1 MECTTQSSPYN
12 GNAVMIGGHSRMS
25 DYRNEWQPPNRI
37 LLGPGPSNV
46 HPRVL
51 QAMLSP
57 MLGHLD
63 PDFWPVLDQVRD
75 MLRLVLGTTH
85 NWTLPLSATGTAGME
100 AAFCNVVEPGD
111 RVVIVVNG
119 FFGERMVDIAL
130 RCRAD
135 VQRID
140 VPWGKPV
147 LPELVAQALA
157 AQGHVKAVG
166 VVHAETSTGVLSPLQ
181 EIAQVVHHHDALLIV
196 DAVTSLGGVEL
207 CMDEWDLDL
216 CYGASQKCLGAPP
229 GLAPISLGPRAV
241 DVVTHRQ
248 HPVQSLYLDMVTLE
262 AYWSERRRY
271 HHTAPIL
278 MLYALREAL
287 RLIMEEGVPQRW
299 QRHAHT
305 AAGLRAGLEA
315 LELELFAAPA
325 YRLDPLTTVVVP
337 DKVDAAQVQ
346 RQLYQH
352 YNIEIGGGLGALQ
365 GKIWR
370 IGLMGDSCKA
380 SNVLLVLAALEHSLA
395 QQGYADARGV
405 GVAAAQQVFAA
416 S

>member
-1 MECTTQSSPYN
+1 
-12 GNAVMIGGHSRMS
+12 MS
-25 DYRNEWQPPNRI
+25 DYLNALQLPNRI

-51 QAMLSP
+51 QAMLAP

-63 PDFWPVLDQVRD
+63 PDFWPVLDHVRD
-75 MLRLVLGTTH
+75 MLRRVLGTTH
-85 NWTLPLSATGTAGME
+85 PWTLPLSATGTAGME
-100 AAFCNVVEPGD
+100 AAFCNVVEPGE

-119 FFGERMVDIAL
+119 FFGGRMVEIAS
-130 RCRAD
+130 RCGAA

-147 LPELVAQALA
+147 LPEIVEHALS

-166 VVHAETSTGVLSPLQ
+166 IVHAETSTGVLSPLP

-207 CMDEWDLDL
+207 CMDAWEVDI
-216 CYGASQKCLGAPP
+216 CYSASQKCLGAPP

-241 DVVTHRQ
+241 AVVTQRTR
-248 HPVQSLYLDMVTLE
+248 PVQSLYLDLATLE
-262 AYWSERRRY
+262 DYWSERHRY

-287 RLIMEEGVPQRW
+287 RLIMEEGVRQRW

-315 LELELFAAPA
+315 LELELFADPA
-325 YRLDPLTTVVVP
+325 YRLDPLTTIVVP

-346 RQLYQH
+346 RQLYQE
-352 YNIEIGGGLGALQ
+352 YNIEIGGGLGDLQ

-380 SNVLLVLAALEHSLA
+380 SNVLLVLAALERSLA
-395 QQGYADARGV
+395 QQGYAAAQGG

-416 S
+416 

>member
-1 MECTTQSSPYN
+1 
-12 GNAVMIGGHSRMS
+12 MS
-25 DYRNEWQPPNRI
+25 DYGNELKLPNRI

-63 PDFWPVLDQVRD
+63 PDFWPVLDQIRA
-75 MLRLVLGTTH
+75 MLRHVLGTTH
-85 NWTLPLSATGTAGME
+85 HWTLPLPATGTAGME

-111 RVVIVVNG
+111 RVVIIVNG
-119 FFGERMVDIAL
+119 FFGGRMVEIAS
-130 RCRAD
+130 RCGAD

-147 LPELVAQALA
+147 LPEVVEQALS
-157 AQGHVKAVG
+157 AQGQVKAVG
-166 VVHAETSTGVLSPLQ
+166 IVHAETSTGVLSPLQ

-207 CMDEWDLDL
+207 CMDEWDLDI

-241 DVVTHRQ
+241 AAVTQRKR
-248 HPVQSLYLDMVTLE
+248 PVQSLYLDIATLDD
-262 AYWSERRRY
+262 YWSESRRY

-278 MLYALREAL
+278 MLYAFREAL
-287 RLIMEEGVPQRW
+287 RLIMEEGVRQRW

-315 LELELFAAPA
+315 LELELFADPG
-325 YRLDPLTTVVVP
+325 YRLDPLTTIVVP
-337 DKVDAAQVQ
+337 ENVDAAQVQ
-346 RQLYQH
+346 RQLYQD

-370 IGLMGDSCKA
+370 IGLMGDSCKV
-380 SNVLLVLAALEHSLA
+380 SNVLLVLAALEHVLA
-395 QQGYADARGV
+395 QQGYAAARGV

>member
-1 MECTTQSSPYN
+1 
-12 GNAVMIGGHSRMS
+12 MS
-25 DYRNEWQPPNRI
+25 AYLNELHLPNRI

-51 QAMLSP
+51 QAMLTP

-63 PDFWPVLDQVRD
+63 PDFWPVLDHVRD

-85 NWTLPLSATGTAGME
+85 TWTLPLPATGTAGME

-119 FFGERMVDIAL
+119 FFGGRMVEIAS
-130 RCRAD
+130 RCGAD
-135 VQRID
+135 VQRLD

-147 LPELVAQALA
+147 LPETVAQALA
-157 AQGHVKAVG
+157 AQGQVKAVG
-166 VVHAETSTGVLSPLQ
+166 VVHAETSTGVLSPIH
-181 EIAQVVHHHDALLIV
+181 EIAQVVHDYDALLIV

-207 CMDEWDLDL
+207 SMDAWDLDI

-229 GLAPISLGPRAV
+229 GLAPISVGPRAV
-241 DVVTHRQ
+241 EAVTQRTR
-248 HPVQSLYLDMVTLE
+248 PVQSLYLDIATVAE
-262 AYWSERRRY
+262 YWSASRRY

-287 RLIMEEGVPQRW
+287 RLLMEEGVPQRW
-299 QRHAHT
+299 HRHAHT

-315 LELELFAAPA
+315 LELELFADPA
-325 YRLDPLTTVVVP
+325 YRLDPLTTIVVP
-337 DKVDAAQVQ
+337 DTIDAAQVQ

-352 YNIEIGGGLGALQ
+352 YNLEIGGGLGDLQ

-370 IGLMGDSCKA
+370 IGLMGDSCKV
-380 SNVLLVLAALEHSLA
+380 SNVLLVLAALEQSLA
-395 QQGYADARGV
+395 QQGYAVARGV

>member
-1 MECTTQSSPYN
+1 
-12 GNAVMIGGHSRMS
+12 MS
-25 DYRNEWQPPNRI
+25 AYLNELKLPNRI

-51 QAMLSP
+51 QAMLAP

-119 FFGERMVDIAL
+119 FFGGRMVEIAS
-130 RCRAD
+130 RCGAD

-147 LPELVAQALA
+147 LPEIVEQALST
-157 AQGHVKAVG
+157 QGQVKAVG

-196 DAVTSLGGVEL
+196 DAVTSLGGIEL
-207 CMDEWDLDL
+207 CMDEWELDI
-216 CYGASQKCLGAPP
+216 CYSASQKCLGAPP

-241 DVVTHRQ
+241 DVVTQRQ
-248 HPVQSLYLDMVTLE
+248 SPVQSLYLDLVTLE
-262 AYWSERRRY
+262 DYWSERRRY

-287 RLIMEEGVPQRW
+287 RLLMEEGVQQRW

-305 AAGLRAGLEA
+305 AAGLRAGLAA
-315 LELELFAAPA
+315 LELELFADPA
-325 YRLDPLTTVVVP
+325 YRLDPLTTIVVP
-337 DKVDAAQVQ
+337 DQVDAAQVQ
-346 RQLYQH
+346 RQLYQD

-370 IGLMGDSCKA
+370 IGLMGDSCRA
-380 SNVLLVLAALEHSLA
+380 SNVLLVLAALEHCLA
-395 QQGYADARGV
+395 QQGYAAAPGV

>member
-1 MECTTQSSPYN
+1 MN
-12 GNAVMIGGHSRMS
+12 
-25 DYRNEWQPPNRI
+25 DYRNALTLPNRI

-63 PDFWPVLDQVRD
+63 PDFWPVLDQVRA
-75 MLRLVLGTTH
+75 MLGRVLGTTPH
-85 NWTLPLSATGTAGME
+85 WTLPLPATGTAGME

-111 RVVIVVNG
+111 RVVILVNG
-119 FFGERMVDIAL
+119 FFGGRMVEIAS
-130 RCRAD
+130 RCGAD
-135 VQRID
+135 VQRLD
-140 VPWGKPV
+140 VPWGMPV
-147 LPELVAQALA
+147 LPEVVEQALA
-157 AQGHVKAVG
+157 AQSQVKAVG
-166 VVHAETSTGVLSPLQ
+166 VVHAETSTGILSPLQ

-207 CMDEWDLDL
+207 FMDDWDLDI

-241 DVVTHRQ
+241 EVVTHRKR
-248 HPVQSLYLDMVTLE
+248 PVQSVYLDMAALE
-262 AYWSERRRY
+262 DYWSERRRY

-278 MLYALREAL
+278 MLYAFHEAL
-287 RLIMEEGVPQRW
+287 RLIMEEGVRQRW

-325 YRLDPLTTVVVP
+325 YRLDPLTTIIVP
-337 DKVDAAQVQ
+337 ASVDAAQVQ
-346 RQLYQH
+346 RQLYQEYH
-352 YNIEIGGGLGALQ
+352 IEIGGGLGDLQ

-380 SNVLLVLAALEHSLA
+380 SNVLLVLSALEHILS
-395 QQGYADARGV
+395 QQGYVAAHGG

>member
-1 MECTTQSSPYN
+1 
-12 GNAVMIGGHSRMS
+12 MS
-25 DYRNEWQPPNRI
+25 DYLNELKLPNRI

-51 QAMLSP
+51 QAMLAP

-75 MLRLVLGTTH
+75 MLRRVLGTTH

-119 FFGERMVDIAL
+119 FFGGRMVEIAS
-130 RCRAD
+130 RCGAA

-147 LPELVAQALA
+147 LPEIVEHALS
-157 AQGHVKAVG
+157 AQGQVKAVG
-166 VVHAETSTGVLSPLQ
+166 IVHAETSTGVLSPLQ

-207 CMDEWDLDL
+207 CMDAWELDV
-216 CYGASQKCLGAPP
+216 CYSASQKCLGAPP
-229 GLAPISLGPRAV
+229 GLAPISLGPSAV
-241 DVVTHRQ
+241 DVVTHRKSL
-248 HPVQSLYLDMVTLE
+248 VQSFYLDMATLE
-262 AYWSERRRY
+262 DYWSERRRY

-287 RLIMEEGVPQRW
+287 RLLMEEGVQQRW
-299 QRHAHT
+299 HRHAHT

-315 LELELFAAPA
+315 LELKLFAEPA
-325 YRLDPLTTVVVP
+325 YRLDPLTTIVVP
-337 DKVDAAQVQ
+337 DKVDATQVQ
-346 RQLYQH
+346 RQLYQD
-352 YNIEIGGGLGALQ
+352 YNIEIGGGLGDLQ

-380 SNVLLVLAALEHSLA
+380 SNVLLVLAALEQILA
-395 QQGYADARGV
+395 QQGYAAAQGG

>member
-1 MECTTQSSPYN
+1 
-12 GNAVMIGGHSRMS
+12 MS
-25 DYRNEWQPPNRI
+25 DYLNELKLPNRI

-51 QAMLSP
+51 HAMLAP

-63 PDFWPVLDQVRD
+63 PDFWPVLDQIRA
-75 MLRLVLGTTH
+75 MLCCVLGTTH
-85 NWTLPLSATGTAGME
+85 HWTLPLPATGTAGME

-111 RVVIVVNG
+111 RVLIVVNG
-119 FFGERMVDIAL
+119 FFGGRMVEIAA
-130 RCRAD
+130 RCGAD
-135 VQRID
+135 VQRLDI
-140 VPWGKPV
+140 PWGQPV
-147 LPELVAQALA
+147 LPERVAQALS
-157 AQGHVKAVG
+157 AQGQVKAVG

-181 EIAQVVHHHDALLIV
+181 EIAQVVHRYDALLIV

-207 CMDEWDLDL
+207 CMDEWDLDI

-241 DVVTHRQ
+241 AAVTQRKR
-248 HPVQSLYLDMVTLE
+248 PVQSLYLDLAALE
-262 AYWSERRRY
+262 DYWSERRRY

-278 MLYALREAL
+278 MLYAFREAL
-287 RLIMEEGVPQRW
+287 RLIMEEGIQQRW

-325 YRLDPLTTVVVP
+325 YRLDPLTTIVVP
-337 DKVDAAQVQ
+337 EHVDAAQVQ
-346 RQLYQH
+346 RQLYQD
-352 YNIEIGGGLGALQ
+352 YNIEIGGGLGDLQ

-380 SNVLLVLAALEHSLA
+380 SNVLLVLAALEQILT
-395 QQGYADARGV
+395 QQGYAATRGV
-405 GVAAAQQVFAA
+405 GVAAAQHVFAA

>member
-1 MECTTQSSPYN
+1 
-12 GNAVMIGGHSRMS
+12 MS
-25 DYRNEWQPPNRI
+25 DYLHELKLPDRI

-46 HPRVL
+46 HPRVVH
-51 QAMLSP
+51 AMLAP
-57 MLGHLD
+57 LLGHLD
-63 PDFWPVLDQVRD
+63 PDFLPVLDQIRA
-75 MLRLVLGTTH
+75 MLRRVLGTTH
-85 NWTLPLSATGTAGME
+85 PWTLPLSATGTAGME

-119 FFGERMVDIAL
+119 FFGERMVEIAA
-130 RCRAD
+130 RCGAD
-135 VQRID
+135 VQRLD
-140 VPWGKPV
+140 VPWGQPV
-147 LPELVAQALA
+147 LPEIVAQALS
-157 AQGHVKAVG
+157 AQGQVKAVG

-181 EIAQVVHHHDALLIV
+181 EIAQVVHRHDALLIV

-207 CMDEWDLDL
+207 YMDEWDLDI

-241 DVVTHRQ
+241 AVVTQRKR
-248 HPVQSLYLDMVTLE
+248 PVQSLYLDLASLE
-262 AYWSERRRY
+262 DYWSERRLY

-278 MLYALREAL
+278 LLYALREAL
-287 RLIMEEGVPQRW
+287 RLIMEEGVQQRW

-315 LELELFAAPA
+315 LELELFAAPS

-337 DKVDAAQVQ
+337 EHVDAAQVQ
-346 RQLYQH
+346 RQLYQD
-352 YNIEIGGGLGALQ
+352 YNIEIGGGLGDLQ

-380 SNVLLVLAALEHSLA
+380 SNVLLVLAALEQILT
-395 QQGYADARGV
+395 QQGYGAARGV
-405 GVAAAQQVFAA
+405 GVAAAQHVFAA

>member
-1 MECTTQSSPYN
+1 
-12 GNAVMIGGHSRMS
+12 MS
-25 DYRNEWQPPNRI
+25 AYLNELKLPNRI

-51 QAMLSP
+51 QAMLAP

-119 FFGERMVDIAL
+119 FFGGRMVEIAS
-130 RCRAD
+130 RCGAD

-147 LPELVAQALA
+147 LPEIVEQALST
-157 AQGHVKAVG
+157 QGQVKAVG

-196 DAVTSLGGVEL
+196 DAVTSLGGIEL
-207 CMDEWDLDL
+207 CMDEWELDI

-241 DVVTHRQ
+241 EVVTQRQ
-248 HPVQSLYLDMVTLE
+248 SPVQSLYLDLVTLE
-262 AYWSERRRY
+262 DYWSERRRY

-287 RLIMEEGVPQRW
+287 RLLMEEGVQQRW

-305 AAGLRAGLEA
+305 AAGLRAGLAA
-315 LELELFAAPA
+315 LELELFADPA
-325 YRLDPLTTVVVP
+325 YRLDPLTTIVVP
-337 DKVDAAQVQ
+337 DQVDAAQVQ
-346 RQLYQH
+346 RQLYQD

-370 IGLMGDSCKA
+370 IGLMGDSCRA
-380 SNVLLVLAALEHSLA
+380 SNVLLVLAALEHCLA
-395 QQGYADARGV
+395 QQGYAAAPGV

>member
-1 MECTTQSSPYN
+1 
-12 GNAVMIGGHSRMS
+12 MS
-25 DYRNEWQPPNRI
+25 DYLNELKLPNRI

-85 NWTLPLSATGTAGME
+85 HWTLPLPATGTAGME

-119 FFGERMVDIAL
+119 FFGGRMVEIAS
-130 RCRAD
+130 RCGAD

-140 VPWGKPV
+140 VPWGQPV
-147 LPELVAQALA
+147 LPEIVAQALS
-157 AQGHVKAVG
+157 AQSQVKAVG
-166 VVHAETSTGVLSPLQ
+166 VVHAETSTGVLSPIQ

-207 CMDEWDLDL
+207 YMDDWDIDI

-241 DVVTHRQ
+241 EVLTQRKS
-248 HPVQSLYLDMVTLE
+248 PVQSLYLDMATLE
-262 AYWSERRRY
+262 DYWSKSRRY

-278 MLYALREAL
+278 MLYAFREAL
-287 RLIMEEGVPQRW
+287 RLIMEEGLHQRW
-299 QRHAHT
+299 QRHAQA
-305 AAGLRAGLEA
+305 AAGLRAGLQA
-315 LELELFAAPA
+315 LELELFAAPD
-325 YRLDPLTTVVVP
+325 YRLDPLTTIVVP
-337 DKVDAAQVQ
+337 ENVDAAQVQ
-346 RQLYQH
+346 HQLYQE
-352 YNIEIGGGLGALQ
+352 YNIEIGGGLGDLQ

-380 SNVLLVLAALEHSLA
+380 SNVLLVLSALEHILA
-395 QQGYADARGV
+395 RQGYAEAHGA
-405 GVAAAQQVFAA
+405 GVAAAQQIFAV